1 MRLGIIGNGM
11 IVRMDLPDLK
21 KLDGVEVAAILGR
34 EQSLPK
40 VKELCAA
47 YQIPHAESRMERLVE
62 LGVDTV
68 YIAVPNHLHYD
79 YALRAMELGLNV
91 LLEKPFASN
100 EGESVRL
107 RDYALSRGRFL
118 FECVSTPY
126 SPAYRK
132 LEELLPQIGALRGVE
147 ARYAQ
152 HSSRYDAFCR
162 GEIQPVFDPIC
173 SGGAMMDLNLYNL
186 HLVVGLLGAPTGE
199 RYRAVIERGIDV
211 RGEVTLDYPDFQA
224 VCMAA
229 KDHQEENG
237 CEFRGARGI
246 LRAEGAPGV
255 LHAVELALDGEQ
267 PQRIEIDRGA
277 VRNASFPACV
287 RAIAEG
293 DWEFCQARLEQSVL
307 VSRIMT
313 RARLSGGVRFPADDA
328 PTARLSGE

>member
-152 HSSRYDAFCR
+152 RSSRYDAFCR
-162 GEIQPVFDPIC
+162 GEIQPVFDPAC

-224 VCMAA
+224 VCMVAF
-229 KDHQEENG
+229 QT
-237 CEFRGARGI
+237 
-246 LRAEGAPGV
+246 
-255 LHAVELALDGEQ
+255 VEK
-267 PQRIEIDRGA
+267 PQ
-277 VRNASFPACV
+277 
-287 RAIAEG
+287 
-293 DWEFCQARLEQSVL
+293 L
-307 VSRIMT
+307 
-313 RARLSGGVRFPADDA
+313 
-328 PTARLSGE
+328 